1 VFDIA
6 LFARAE
12 SLRSRMSAEVAAAVG
27 FAMRGFRWL
36 QIPVRLKAR
45 RSGTRIHQP
54 LNSQSCLPLQPE
66 ETQSPPADLLWGQR
80 ESEQHHMTTPSPAQ
94 PTLKIDRSV
103 LTFDDN
109 FDDPEQ
115 RLWWHR
121 QPPEIRLQHML
132 ALRKMNYGD
141 ESSARLQ
148 RVLEIA
154 ELPPR

>member
-1 VFDIA
+1 
-6 LFARAE
+6 
-12 SLRSRMSAEVAAAVG
+12 MSAEVAAAVG
-27 FAMRGFRWL
+27 IVVRGFHWL

-66 ETQSPPADLLWGQR
+66 VNYAAPADLLWGQR
-80 ESEQHHMTTPSPAQ
+80 ESERHHMTTPSPAQ

-103 LTFDDN
+103 LTCDDN

-121 QPPEIRLQHML
+121 QPPETRLQHML